1 MVGGLILPKLAMWAS
16 CLSVVW
22 RLVYI
27 IGYIKKGANS
37 RMLGAALNSLSIY
50 AIGIV
55 SLAILGG
62 AVFNKGLS
70 YFNY

>member
-1 MVGGLILPKLAMWAS
+1 MVGGLILPKLTMWAS

-37 RMLGAALNSLSIY
+37 RMLGAALNSLSVY

-55 SLAILGG
+55 SLAVLGG
-62 AVFNKGLS
+62 AVYKRGLT

>member
-1 MVGGLILPKLAMWAS
+1 MVGGLILPKLTMWAS
-16 CLSVVW
+16 CLSVIW

-37 RMLGAALNSLSIY
+37 RMLGAALNSLSVY

-55 SLAILGG
+55 SLAVLGG
-62 AVFNKGLS
+62 AVYKRGLS

>member
-1 MVGGLILPKLAMWAS
+1 MVGGLILPKLTMWAS

-37 RMLGAALNSLSIY
+37 RMLGAALNSLGVY

-55 SLAILGG
+55 SLAVLGG
-62 AVFNKGLS
+62 GVYKRGLS

>member
-1 MVGGLILPKLAMWAS
+1 MVGGLILPKLTMWAS

-37 RMLGAALNSLSIY
+37 RMLGAALNSLSVY

-55 SLAILGG
+55 SLAVLGG
-62 AVFNKGLS
+62 AVYKRGLS
-70 YFNY
+70 FFNY

>member
-1 MVGGLILPKLAMWAS
+1 MVGGLILPKLTMWAS

-37 RMLGAALNSLSIY
+37 RMLGAALNSLSVY

-55 SLAILGG
+55 SLAVLGG
-62 AVFNKGLS
+62 AVYKRGLS